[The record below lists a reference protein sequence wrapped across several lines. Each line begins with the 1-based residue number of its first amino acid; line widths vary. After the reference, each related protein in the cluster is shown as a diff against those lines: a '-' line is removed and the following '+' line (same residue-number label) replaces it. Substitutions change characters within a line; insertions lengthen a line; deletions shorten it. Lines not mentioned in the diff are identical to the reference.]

1 MRYLI
6 VERMRS
12 PNKRGMLISK
22 TNHPKTPYF
31 YHSEDGFIMERYS
44 TLKRALVR
52 WNFDDSKKA
61 DGQWASIL
69 PTLSA
74 RKIK

>member
-1 MRYLI
+1 MRYSI
-6 VERMRS
+6 IKRMKPS
-12 PNKRGMLISK
+12 NKRGMLISK
-22 TNHPKTPYF
+22 TNHSKTPYF

-44 TLKRALVR
+44 TLKQALAR
-52 WNFDDSKKA
+52 WNFDNSKKA

-74 RKIK
+74 RR